1 MIDKSDFLSIVEANK
16 RSILG
21 VCRFYASLNSTL
33 SVDDLFQEIV
43 LNLWKSYG
51 KYVKTPDCKTSTWIY
66 RVAINVSISQIRK
79 IKNLRFTPIDIKEIH
94 SCSIEEHDE
103 NKEYLYHLI
112 NLLEEEDQE
121 IVFLYLKDKPY
132 QEIANILGISV
143 SNVGTKIQ
151 RIKLKLKNLCNEEL

>member
-16 RSILG
+16 RSIIG
-21 VCRFYASLNSTL
+21 VCRFYASLNSSL

-43 LNLWKSYG
+43 LNLWKSYE
-51 KYVKTPDCKTSTWIY
+51 KYVETSDCKTSTWIY

-79 IKNLRFTPIDIKEIH
+79 VKNLKFTPINVNEIN
-94 SCSIEEHDE
+94 SYPIEEHDE

-112 NLLEEEDQE
+112 NLLEKEDQA
-121 IVFLYLKDKPY
+121 IVYLYLNDKPY
-132 QEIANILGISV
+132 QEIANIMGISV

-151 RIKLKLKNLCNEEL
+151 RIKLKLKSLCNEER